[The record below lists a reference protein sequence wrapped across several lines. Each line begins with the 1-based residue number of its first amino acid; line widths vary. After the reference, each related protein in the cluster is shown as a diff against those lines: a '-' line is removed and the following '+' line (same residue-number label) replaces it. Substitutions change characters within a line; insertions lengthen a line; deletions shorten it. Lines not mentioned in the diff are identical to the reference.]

1 MLVAHMGHVMLNP
14 ITTKISMYLKLGLLV
29 IIIAC
34 LVFIGI
40 QYVRIEAL
48 KKNVDNLEIKNAI
61 FNKDNLFSDETIKI
75 DSDFTNSD
83 IAIDEITN
91 IIIFDEPKQATI
103 DKIIS
108 DFYKE

>member
-1 MLVAHMGHVMLNP
+1 MLNP

-40 QYVRIEAL
+40 QYVRIEML
-48 KKNVDNLEIKNAI
+48 KKNVDNLEIKNAV
-61 FNKDNLFSDETIKI
+61 FNKDNLFSDKEVKI
-75 DSDFTNSD
+75 DSNFTNSD

>member
-1 MLVAHMGHVMLNP
+1 MLNP
-14 ITTKISMYLKLGLLV
+14 ITTKISIYLKLGLLV

-40 QYVRIEAL
+40 QYIRIEAL

-75 DSDFTNSD
+75 DSDFTNSN

>member
-40 QYVRIEAL
+40 QYIRIEVL

-75 DSDFTNSD
+75 DSDFTNSN

>member
-1 MLVAHMGHVMLNP
+1 MLNP

-34 LVFIGI
+34 LVFIGV
-40 QYVRIEAL
+40 QYIRIEVL
-48 KKNVDNLEIKNAI
+48 KKNVDNLETKNAI
-61 FNKDNLFSDETIKI
+61 LNKDNLFSDEEVKI
-75 DSDFTNSD
+75 DSNFTNSD

-91 IIIFDEPKQATI
+91 IIIFDEQNQTAI